1 MSTFDDQLTRMKTG
15 KGFIAALDNSGG
27 STPGVLTNYGIAER
41 EYDGEEEMFKLIH
54 EMRTRIITSPAFTG
68 ERIVASILYE
78 DTFRRE
84 IDGKR
89 TAVHLWEEKN
99 IVPILK
105 IDQGLME
112 EQDGAR
118 LMKDMP
124 ELDALLAEAKEE
136 PVFGTKM
143 RSVVASANPVG
154 VEACVAQ
161 QFAYAKQICAAGFV
175 PIIEPEVDIHAADKA
190 EAEEMLHEVLAKHLE
205 TLAPEEL
212 VMFKL
217 TPPEKAN
224 LYKDFMSH
232 PNMVRVVA
240 LSGGYSR
247 EEAVRR
253 VAENEGLI
261 ASFNRGLSE
270 GLTAQQT
277 DEEFNAILDQS
288 IEMIYQASIT

>member
-1 MSTFDDQLTRMKTG
+1 MKTG